1 MRRFAVVLSAMA
13 ALALVWTGTALAQA
27 EHCPGEPG
35 GNEFKAE
42 GQGSTTFVI
51 DGQEVNVNVSG
62 DTVTFT
68 DENGDPISVSF
79 CIKAGEG
86 SSGVLTGSSGSVTW
100 DNGGG
105 QTPAISYVVVFDVGG
120 GGGGGTTT
128 GGTTTGGT
136 TTGGTTT
143 GGGGAGAGGGGGG
156 ESLGEAAGGAGAGA
170 LPFTGLPVWIV
181 ALAGLALIGGGFA
194 LLRWVRPDH

>member
-1 MRRFAVVLSAMA
+1 MRRVAVLVS
-13 ALALVWTGTALAQA
+13 ALALGLVWAGPALAQA

-35 GNEFKAE
+35 GNDFKAE
-42 GQGSTTFVI
+42 GSTTFVI
-51 DGQEVNVNVSG
+51 DGQEVNVNISG

-105 QTPAISYVVVFDVGG
+105 QTPDISYVVVFEVS
-120 GGGGGTTT
+120 
-128 GGTTTGGT
+128 
-136 TTGGTTT
+136 
-143 GGGGAGAGGGGGG
+143 GGGAGGNPPPPPQPPSGGGGAGGGGGG
-156 ESLGEAAGGAGAGA
+156 GAGGSLGGAAAGGGAGEGA
-170 LPFTGLPVWIV
+170 LPFTGMPVAILG
-181 ALAGLALIGGGFA
+181 LAGLAILLGGLG
-194 LLRWVRPDH
+194 LMRSGRTR

>member
-1 MRRFAVVLSAMA
+1 MRRFAVIVS
-13 ALALVWTGTALAQA
+13 ALALSLMWAGPALAQA

-35 GNEFKAE
+35 GNDFKAE

-51 DGQEVNVNVSG
+51 DGQEVNVNISG

-105 QTPAISYVVVFDVGG
+105 QTPDISYVVVFEVSGG
-120 GGGGGTTT
+120 GAGGNPPPPPQPPS
-128 GGTTTGGT
+128 
-136 TTGGTTT
+136 

-156 ESLGEAAGGAGAGA
+156 SLGEEAAGGGEGA
-170 LPFTGLPVWIV
+170 LPFTGLPFAVLG
-181 ALAGLALIGGGFA
+181 LAGLALLLGGLGLMRSGRA
-194 LLRWVRPDH
+194 R